1 MLSQLSHTGLG
12 GRSGGGLFLY
22 DASDAA
28 WGAHGGKHAP
38 PADTMVDLPSW
49 LKGKG
54 PSPSGHPQPRSDLG
68 TTTDSEAWRINS
80 GLQRGL
86 RVLQPKGVAD
96 AKKHRNAGG
105 LGREGK
111 AHPHV
116 QSKANVTGSPGL
128 PEGSFTA

>member
-96 AKKHRNAGG
+96 AKKHRDAGR
-105 LGREGK
+105 GRGAGEGGEG
-111 AHPHV
+111 PPPCPV
-116 QSKANVTGSPGL
+116 QSQCHWLSWAT
-128 PEGSFTA
+128 